1 MATAGPKPFN
11 PRTSA
16 VPRLDSSSG
25 DPRAFQDPNSVASV
39 GARIQAMSDQLEA
52 DTLYDA
58 PPPPREGFR
67 SIPYQQNPYMMV
79 GTDDPLIIAE
89 SNAKYQTWISK
100 SESCRNEKP
109 NLKLLE
115 GFTATSVNSPLV
127 IAFVLGGAALML
139 CSFMK

>member
-1 MATAGPKPFN
+1 MASPPAKPFN

-39 GARIQAMSDQLEA
+39 GARIQAMSDQMEA
-52 DTLYDA
+52 DTLYDS
-58 PPPPREGFR
+58 PPPPREGFVT
-67 SIPYQQNPYMMV
+67 YEQNPYMMV
-79 GTDDPLIIAE
+79 GTDDPLVIAE
-89 SNAKYQTWISK
+89 SNSKYRTWISK

-109 NLKLLE
+109 DLKLLE
-115 GFTATSVNSPLV
+115 GFTSSSVNSPLV

>member
-1 MATAGPKPFN
+1 MATPPAKPFN

-67 SIPYQQNPYMMV
+67 GGDYEQNPYMMV

-89 SNAKYQTWISK
+89 SNKKYQTWISK
-100 SESCRNEKP
+100 SEACRNEKP
-109 NLKLLE
+109 DLRALE
-115 GFTATSVNSPLV
+115 GFTSSSVNSPLV
-127 IAFVLGGAALML
+127 IAFVLGGAALLL